1 MPLAFPSQSH
11 GTIAFGFF
19 NIETDLLLLEQLFF
33 FADRF
38 CQAIIDLSERKGESQ
53 SELRFDGFRIIDP
66 FLIGNLHGAIQ
77 GIDLSGF
84 IGATYQKFPFPS
96 DPKGF
101 KQKPYGAKNQ
111 EYMRDLI
118 LKYGKPA
125 AIRIIWDQDSAK
137 VSLDEYLFDQAV
149 FTMLIAYVDQGGYP
163 RWQDGI
169 QPDFVHSMMKT
180 LKKTSS
186 PLLGA

>member
-53 SELRFDGFRIIDP
+53 SELRLDGFRIIDP

-118 LKYGKPA
+118 LNYGEQTK
-125 AIRIIWDQDSAK
+125 IKLLWDKSLAR
-137 VSLDEYLFDQAV
+137 VRLDEFVFDEKT
-149 FTMLIAYVDQGGYP
+149 FSMLIFYVERGGYP
-163 RWQDGI
+163 RWHDEIRPAYI
-169 QPDFVHSMMKT
+169 QLM
-180 LKKTSS
+180 LKKLAETSS
-186 PLLGA
+186 PLFGS